1 MASTSRVEAIFFGGG
16 CLSRVLL
23 IALAG
28 AAGAVS
34 RYKVQ
39 GWVAD
44 FVGRPTLWAT
54 FVVNISGAF
63 VLGLLIAI
71 SEGRW
76 EISPLTRT
84 VLAVGFLGAY
94 TTFSTLMFESVD
106 RAESGEYLV
115 AAANI
120 VGSVATGILAS
131 YAGLSLGRAV

>member
-1 MASTSRVEAIFFGGG
+1 
-16 CLSRVLL
+16 
-23 IALAG
+23 
-28 AAGAVS
+28 
-34 RYKVQ
+34 
-39 GWVAD
+39 
-44 FVGRPTLWAT
+44 
-54 FVVNISGAF
+54 VNISGAF